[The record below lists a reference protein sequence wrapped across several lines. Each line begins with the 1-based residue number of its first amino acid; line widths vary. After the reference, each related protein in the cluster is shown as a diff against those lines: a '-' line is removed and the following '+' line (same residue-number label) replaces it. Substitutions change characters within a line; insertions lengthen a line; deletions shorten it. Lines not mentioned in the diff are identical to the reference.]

1 MNYLGSAV
9 SLYRT
14 ILSVYWESVTILRD
28 SGRINKNIDDD
39 NNNNNSSMRL
49 AYDSELNQK
58 EFKLP
63 YVSKI
68 PDL

>member
-9 SLYRT
+9 LLYRT
-14 ILSVYWESVTILRD
+14 ILSVNWESVTIWRD

-39 NNNNNSSMRL
+39 HNNNSSMRI
-49 AYDSELNQK
+49 AYDSELNHK

-63 YVSKI
+63 YISKI
-68 PDL
+68 PYL